1 MLSAGK
7 KRRPI
12 WQPSKFERLRRA
24 VSANLKIWWKNLLA
38 ALLLLFFA
46 AVVLPELLR
55 PVVLVDPLSV
65 PKLLEEQGLTGQV
78 VAAEVADRIASMEE
92 AVETLAPKDQ
102 LRLSSDSS
110 VPDVEVPETKL
121 SVRSVVQ
128 LLQVFLHRQPPHIHA
143 DIVCL
148 MPGCA
153 GAGPAA
159 SGDAPSERLE
169 VIYRFSD
176 GKALFVHKRFRAIDV
191 DDAVAKLSKLVL
203 SQVNPYVMGRYA
215 DEIDHDPAAA
225 VQILESCARN
235 KDCTLRG
242 WAFNKWGNV
251 LSDQGKM
258 DEAIAKYQKAIELD
272 PKGVF
277 PYDNWGRALLLQGK
291 LDEAIAKYQKAIELD
306 PKFAHP
312 YNNWGYV
319 LQLQG
324 KLDEA
329 IAKYQ
334 KAIELDPKDAFC
346 YNNWGHVLRL
356 QGKLDEAIAKYQKA
370 IELDPKFAPPYNN
383 WGNVLQDQGKLDE
396 AIAKYQKA
404 TELDPKYASPYNNW
418 GIVLHAQGKLDE
430 AIAKY
435 QKATELDPKFALA
448 YRNWARVL
456 RMQGKSGQAIAKE
469 QKADEFES
477 TATGTR

>member
-1 MLSAGK
+1 MFFAGK

-12 WQPSKFERLRRA
+12 WQPSRFERLRRA
-24 VSANLKIWWKNLLA
+24 FSANVHVSWKHLLA

-46 AVVLPELLR
+46 GVVLPELLR

-92 AVETLAPKDQ
+92 AVESLAPKDQ

-121 SVRSVVQ
+121 SVRSVIQ
-128 LLQVFLHRQPPHIHA
+128 LLQVVLHRQPPHIHA

-148 MPGCA
+148 MPGCTGTSPPTP
-153 GAGPAA
+153 GA
-159 SGDAPSERLE
+159 APSERLE
-169 VIYRFSD
+169 VIYRFTD
-176 GKALFVHKRFRAIDV
+176 GKALFVHKRFRAIDI

-272 PKGVF
+272 PKDVF
-277 PYDNWGRALLLQGK
+277 PYDNWGRAL
-291 LDEAIAKYQKAIELD
+291 
-306 PKFAHP
+306 
-312 YNNWGYV
+312 
-319 LQLQG
+319 QLQG

-329 IAKYQ
+329 VAKCRR
-334 KAIELDPKDAFC
+334 AIELNPKDAFC
-346 YNNWGHVLRL
+346 YNNWAMYFSFR
-356 QGKLDEAIAKYQKA
+356 
-370 IELDPKFAPPYNN
+370 
-383 WGNVLQDQGKLDE
+383 
-396 AIAKYQKA
+396 
-404 TELDPKYASPYNNW
+404 ASW
-418 GIVLHAQGKLDE
+418 M
-430 AIAKY
+430 
-435 QKATELDPKFALA
+435 
-448 YRNWARVL
+448 RR
-456 RMQGKSGQAIAKE
+456 
-469 QKADEFES
+469 
-477 TATGTR
+477 